1 MTCCSIGVRHESFET
16 LHQHWADVLAAWP
29 AATVFDLPQW
39 QKAWWDHFGGGHDL
53 CLASVRSEDGAIEM
67 IAPMVARAGRVS
79 FLGGTDLV
87 DYHDFICPE
96 GPSEACLD
104 AILHD
109 ITNSGSC
116 SSIVL
121 ESLPEGSPTIERF
134 QRAAEAAGWRVE
146 VEQEDVAPRLTLPAT
161 WDEYVEGLGKKDRHE
176 LRRKLRRLE
185 GAGDVR
191 HVELRSREDVESAAD
206 DFFRLHRM
214 SMPEKTEFMTA
225 DRERFFRDVSA
236 RLADAGVTRLCFME
250 LNGERVATSLS
261 FVVGGVRYLYNSGYN
276 PEHRNLAVGLLN
288 HALAIRASIE
298 QGLRVFDFM
307 RGNEAYKYHLG
318 GVDRKVFRLT
328 ATR

>member
-1 MTCCSIGVRHESFET
+1 VRLET
-16 LHQHWADVLAAWP
+16 FNSLSQRWGEVLEKRP
-29 AATVFDLPQW
+29 GATVFDLPEW
-39 QKAWWDHFGGGHDL
+39 QKAWWDHFGAGHEL
-53 CLASVRSEDGAIEM
+53 RLAAVSGEDGAVKM
-67 IAPMVARAGRVS
+67 IAPFMCRGEKVS
-79 FLGGTDLV
+79 FLGSTDLV
-87 DYHDFICPE
+87 DYHDFICAD

-104 AILHD
+104 ALIRE
-109 ITNSGSC
+109 ISV
-116 SSIVL
+116 SSSVDTLTL
-121 ESLPEGSPTIERF
+121 ESLPDDSPTIERF
-134 QRAAEAAGWRVE
+134 KSAAEAAGWRVE
-146 VEQEDVAPRLTLPAT
+146 VAQEDVAPRLELPAT
-161 WDEYVEGLGKKDRHE
+161 WDEYLGRLDKKDRHE
-176 LRRKLRRLE
+176 LRRKIRRLE

-191 HVELRSREDVESAAD
+191 HVELRAREDVETAAD

-214 SMPEKTEFMTA
+214 SMPEKKEFMTPE
-225 DRERFFRDVSA
+225 RERFFRDVSA
-236 RLADAGVTRLCFME
+236 RLADAGVTRLCFIE

-276 PEHRNLAVGLLN
+276 PEHRTLAVGLLN